1 VVRKEKEE
9 RVKLGEV
16 TIDTSARSNKI
27 SFPLERT
34 PDSYCDRRWRETVW
48 VRRLWREDNCR
59 HKGRRVGQGRGHVFR
74 VGYVVLGSWDCGT
87 RQHQESRHD

>member
-1 VVRKEKEE
+1 MRWSALTVVSKEEE

-16 TIDTSARSNKI
+16 TIDTSARSKI

-48 VRRLWREDNCR
+48 VRRLWREDT
-59 HKGRRVGQGRGHVFR
+59 
-74 VGYVVLGSWDCGT
+74 S
-87 RQHQESRHD
+87 